1 MNEVIC
7 STVVSV
13 LDEMELRYSHEGELF
28 TLTMCEEE
36 ANFPIRIIADDE
48 QSVLTTIGYFPVKI
62 SRMNIDKM
70 YKVINDLNYRQ
81 IIGSFVIDS
90 EDGEL
95 SYRISQNADDGAI
108 NEAIVRICLCQV
120 IARLKNTYED
130 VMKAMYGGPQMNF
143 TFGDSSITGRD
154 ETKYRS

>member
-1 MNEVIC
+1 MNDVIC
-7 STVVSV
+7 STVASA
-13 LDEMELRYSHEGELF
+13 LDEMELHYSHEGELF

-62 SRMNIDKM
+62 SQMNIDKM

-81 IIGSFVIDS
+81 LIGSFVIDS

-108 NEAIVRICLCQV
+108 NESIVRICFFQV
-120 IARLKNTYED
+120 VARLKKSYED
-130 VMKAMYGGPQMNF
+130 IMKAMYGGPQMTF
-143 TFGDSSITGRD
+143 TFASESQ
-154 ETKYRS
+154 SACS